1 MFKKV
6 AFLCVNP
13 LENFLPPSFQG
24 YIRDYY
30 QWTRREAL
38 LREENLYCQEKIE
51 IYGQT
56 EIPYGKRMFG
66 ENAETLQLLYVKS
79 RQKEVIEEVCRL
91 AEIIFV
97 GMSGSKKEC
106 DRIYLTV
113 LPWLEKVIFLFD
125 GRVCDEIY
133 LRQMQRE
140 YKLEDSQ
147 MMEIKKLPSYLTEA
161 FMSY

>member
-13 LENFLPPSFQG
+13 LENFLPPAFQG
-24 YIRDYY
+24 NVRDYY
-30 QWTRREAL
+30 QWTREEAL
-38 LREENLYCQEKIE
+38 LREENLYCQEKVE
-51 IYGQT
+51 IYGET
-56 EIPYGKRMFG
+56 EIPYGKKIFG
-66 ENAETLQLLYVKS
+66 ENVETLQLLYVKS
-79 RQKEVIEEVCRL
+79 CQKEIIEKVCVL
-91 AEIIFV
+91 ADLILV

-125 GRVCDEIY
+125 GRIFDEGY
-133 LRQMQRE
+133 LEQMQRE
-140 YKLEDSQ
+140 YKLRQAQ

-161 FMSY
+161 LMSR